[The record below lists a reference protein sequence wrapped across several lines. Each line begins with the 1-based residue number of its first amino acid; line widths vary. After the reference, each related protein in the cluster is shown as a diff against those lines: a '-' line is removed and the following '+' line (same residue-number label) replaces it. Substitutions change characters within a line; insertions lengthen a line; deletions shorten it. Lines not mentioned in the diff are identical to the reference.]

1 MLFPSHLFPFSLCYV
16 LALFLYLFYLIDKL
30 IKYLVNMVC
39 HTNHIYFSAT
49 LLLLL
54 EFLTLYLALKLSLLP
69 IMATPIFGCC
79 FISLI
84 VLLTYTDF
92 LFLYYLLLS
101 FDLCVLFL
109 DRSYL
114 VD

>member
-1 MLFPSHLFPFSLCYV
+1 MLFPSLLFSFSLCYV

-30 IKYLVNMVC
+30 IKYLVNSVC
-39 HTNHIYFSAT
+39 HTNHIYFSGT
-49 LLLLL
+49 LLL
-54 EFLTLYLALKLSLLP
+54 EFLPLYFALKLSLLL
-69 IMATPIFGCC
+69 IMTTPIFGCC

-92 LFLYYLLLS
+92 LFLHYLLLS

-109 DRSYL
+109 DFPYL